1 MLTSEQEKQAKEIGK
16 SIAERAEK
24 GEFPYAYGRNGLPEV
39 RLWVV
44 AHKKYYAGT
53 KYYAIIIDKIFRTPE
68 EAKAE
73 SEAMNAEGKETSW
86 GEIVNNRVKED

>member
-1 MLTSEQEKQAKEIGK
+1 MLTKEQERQAKEIGK

-24 GEFPYAYGRNGLPEV
+24 GEFPYAYGRNGFSEE
-39 RLWVV
+39 RMWAVV
-44 AHKKYYAGT
+44 HKEHYVGKKYYT
-53 KYYAIIIDKIFRTPE
+53 LIIDKIFRTPE

-86 GEIVNNRVKED
+86 GEIVNNRVKEG